1 MKEKLRIMKKLIKY
15 CFDTGFFLTS
25 LLIMASITAGLFST
39 IRVWVLGQIVNQLSF
54 DFSFLSNILP
64 YIFMLLITLLLW
76 EASVSFMYYF
86 RRLLMTKIKVKM
98 KKDLITSI
106 NNISPLIQEINDTQM
121 KIGRGLQFIDYH
133 AETSL
138 TSIVLLTSDIV
149 SVISVTILLI
159 KYSWVFP
166 VLALFSAIPI
176 IFIRIKQDAAM
187 HEMYKNQY
195 PDVQLANYYLNSLT
209 DRKSI
214 LELMLFNAQSL
225 FTDKF
230 IKINRKNMRERTN
243 YFIEHTYK
251 GNLLESIVLMAGN
264 FLSLIWAIYLLYTS
278 PVFTIGALSMVING
292 IMNAQNNLIAFA
304 FNGKYI
310 YQAIL
315 YGEDFWEL
323 CEKYLDNNP
332 DYKYFDKVYSIELRD
347 VFFKYPNNNDYTLK
361 NINLKLNIN
370 ESLGVTGVNGSGK
383 STLCKVILGVYKP
396 TEGEVFINGENVTGK
411 NYIFADS
418 GVVFQDFIRYELTP
432 GENIYFGSIK
442 KGYNEL
448 EIIKAAKKSGAH
460 EFIDKLPDKYYT
472 PVGTLFK
479 NSTYL
484 SGGQWQ
490 RLAIARGLY
499 AKGNFVVLDEPNASM
514 DPRMEAILFREFQE
528 VINKKEC
535 IGFLISHRL
544 GSTKDCDRIIV
555 MEDEEIIE
563 EGNYEELMTLR
574 GRYSQMYSA
583 QSRLYTEESV

>member
-292 IMNAQNNLIAFA
+292 IMNAQNNLISFA

-332 DYKYFDKVYSIELRD
+332 DYIYIDKVYSIELRD
-347 VFFKYPNNNDYTLK
+347 VF
-361 NINLKLNIN
+361 LN
-370 ESLGVTGVNGSGK
+370 T
-383 STLCKVILGVYKP
+383 
-396 TEGEVFINGENVTGK
+396 
-411 NYIFADS
+411 
-418 GVVFQDFIRYELTP
+418 
-432 GENIYFGSIK
+432 
-442 KGYNEL
+442 
-448 EIIKAAKKSGAH
+448 
-460 EFIDKLPDKYYT
+460 
-472 PVGTLFK
+472 
-479 NSTYL
+479 
-484 SGGQWQ
+484 
-490 RLAIARGLY
+490 
-499 AKGNFVVLDEPNASM
+499 
-514 DPRMEAILFREFQE
+514 
-528 VINKKEC
+528 
-535 IGFLISHRL
+535 
-544 GSTKDCDRIIV
+544 RII
-555 MEDEEIIE
+555 MI
-563 EGNYEELMTLR
+563 TH
-574 GRYSQMYSA
+574 
-583 QSRLYTEESV
+583 